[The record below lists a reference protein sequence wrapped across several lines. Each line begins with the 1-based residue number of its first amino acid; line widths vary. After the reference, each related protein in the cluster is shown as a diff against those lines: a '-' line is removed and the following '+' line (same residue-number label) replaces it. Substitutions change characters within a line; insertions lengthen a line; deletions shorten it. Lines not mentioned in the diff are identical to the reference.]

1 MKDSK
6 QKRVCPISETTQEV
20 GHALYGASE
29 RGWEKGRRRGSWE
42 REGEHCSAHSP
53 PLVLKQQ
60 QEEREKE
67 SGREGGREAQVRKQ
81 RGEQQ
86 SASAAGGE
94 NGALKSPQPST
105 SLPLFFF
112 FVLFLFFS
120 GSASVS
126 LLACLWLFCG
136 ILTMPGECYP
146 AFHMSLAVLCV
157 LVCWGIMQWE
167 IIFSCVAT
175 NRNVDLMLHW
185 DCLRSSALC
194 TVYTPAVPSSS
205 FYACLSVTMQGRLL
219 SWAHTHSLS
228 LSTTS
233 CVHSGYS
240 VRII

>member
-1 MKDSK
+1 M
-6 QKRVCPISETTQEV
+6 
-20 GHALYGASE
+20 
-29 RGWEKGRRRGSWE
+29 
-42 REGEHCSAHSP
+42 EHWNR
-53 PLVLKQQ
+53 L
-60 QEEREKE
+60 
-67 SGREGGREAQVRKQ
+67 
-81 RGEQQ
+81 
-86 SASAAGGE
+86 
-94 NGALKSPQPST
+94 SPQHPCLS
-105 SLPLFFF
+105 FF

-228 LSTTS
+228 LSLYYIMRTF
-233 CVHSGYS
+233 
-240 VRII
+240 RILCQNYIIALGP